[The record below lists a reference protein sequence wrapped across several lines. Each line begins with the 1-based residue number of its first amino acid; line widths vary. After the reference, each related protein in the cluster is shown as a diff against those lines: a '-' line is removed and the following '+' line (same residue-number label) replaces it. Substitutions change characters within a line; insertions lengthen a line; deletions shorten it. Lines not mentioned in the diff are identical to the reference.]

1 MRGVGFLTF
10 AILAAPLSAASPGE
24 KPKDM
29 REMIGDSV
37 MQPLADVNI
46 RRREIPPEL
55 IAIRD
60 DPYATTGIRTCNQ
73 IISEVRKMDSALG
86 KDFDQIALEG
96 RAQKRKET
104 AIGAAGSVITSFIPF
119 RGVIREVSGANK
131 ADQLYR
137 EAIFAGAV
145 RRAYLKGLGQQRR
158 CRAPGRPYSDLE
170 SAQDAAA
177 EMMRSN
183 LIRQR

>member
-1 MRGVGFLTF
+1 MKRIGFI
-10 AILAAPLSAASPGE
+10 AMAMLAAPLSAAAPGE
-24 KPKDM
+24 KPKDTRQM
-29 REMIGDSV
+29 LGDSV
-37 MQPLADVNI
+37 MQPLSDVNI

-55 IAIRD
+55 LSIRD
-60 DPYATTGIRTCNQ
+60 DPYATNGIRTCNQ
-73 IISEVRKMDSALG
+73 IIEEVRKMDGALG

-96 RAQKRKET
+96 RAQKRTET

-158 CRAPGRPYSDLE
+158 CRAPGRPYSDIE

-177 EMMRSN
+177 EM
-183 LIRQR
+183 IAKGKDK